1 MGPGMKILSLLPSAT
16 EIVYALGLEDQ
27 LVGVTCEC
35 DFPPEARAKPVM
47 SRTVLPADGDAPP
60 AEIDRLVAEQVAE
73 GEPLYTIDSDA
84 VARTQ
89 PDLILAQ
96 DLCRVCAV
104 PSGQV
109 EDALAVIGCRADV
122 LSLDPSTLDDILDGI
137 TEVGRRAGREAHA
150 DELVAGLR
158 ARAAA
163 VEAATRRL
171 ARPRTL
177 TLEWLDPP
185 FVGGHWVPEMVE
197 RAGGLVLAA
206 EAGQPS
212 RRVSWDE
219 VAAARPEVIVFIPC
233 GYGLAQA
240 MEQGRELL
248 VVPQVATSPAGR
260 TGRVLAADAS
270 SYFSRPGPRVIS
282 GLEALAWALHPDALP
297 PPPPGTMAVVGG

>member
-1 MGPGMKILSLLPSAT
+1 MKILSLLPSAT

-35 DFPPEARAKPVM
+35 DFPPEAAAKPVM
-47 SRTVLPADGDAPP
+47 SRTVLPIDDAAPP
-60 AEIDRLVAEQVAE
+60 AEIDRMVADQVAE
-73 GEPLYTIDSDA
+73 GTPLYTIDAEA

-109 EDALAVIGCRADV
+109 EDALATIGCRADV
-122 LSLDPSTLDDILDGI
+122 LSLDPSTLDEILEGI
-137 TEVGRRAGREAHA
+137 AEVGRRTDHEAEARE
-150 DELVAGLR
+150 VVGGLR
-158 ARAAA
+158 ARVAA
-163 VEAATRRL
+163 VEAATRAL
-171 ARPRTL
+171 PRPRTL

-185 FVGGHWVPEMVE
+185 FVGGHWVPEMVD
-197 RAGGLVLAA
+197 RAGGLVLGA

-212 RRVSWDE
+212 RRVGWDE
-219 VAAARPEVIVFIPC
+219 VAGARPEVVVFIPC

-240 MEQGRELL
+240 LEQGRELL
-248 VVPQVATSPAGR
+248 TVPEVAASPAGR
-260 TGRVLAADAS
+260 GGRILAADAS
-270 SYFSRPGPRVIS
+270 SYFSRPGPRIVS

-297 PPPPGTMAVVGG
+297 PPPPETMAAVGG

>member
-1 MGPGMKILSLLPSAT
+1 MKILSLLPSAT
-16 EIVYALGLEDQ
+16 EIVYALGLEDE

-35 DFPPEARAKPVM
+35 DFPPQAAAKPVV
-47 SRTVLPADGDAPP
+47 SRTVLPIEGEVPP
-60 AEIDRLVAEQVAE
+60 AEIDRLVAEQVAD
-73 GEPLYTIDSDA
+73 GAPLYTIDAEA

-109 EDALAVIGCRADV
+109 EDALSVIGCRADV
-122 LSLDPSTLDDILDGI
+122 LSLDPSTLDDVLDGI
-137 TEVGRRAGREAHA
+137 TEVGRRSGRAQEAL
-150 DELVAGLR
+150 ELVAELR
-158 ARAAA
+158 ARVAA
-163 VEAATRRL
+163 VEAATRGL
-171 ARPRTL
+171 SRPRMM

-212 RRVSWDE
+212 RRVGWDE
-219 VAAARPEVIVFIPC
+219 VATGRPEAIVFIPC

-240 MEQGRELL
+240 LEQGSQL
-248 VVPQVATSPAGR
+248 VRVPEVADSPAGR
-260 TGRVLAADAS
+260 TGRVFAADAS
-270 SYFSRPGPRVIS
+270 SYFSRPGPRIVT
-282 GLEALAWALHPDALP
+282 GLEALAWALHPDAVPAP
-297 PPPPGTMAVVGG
+297 PAGTMAVVEG